1 MPQVIRRKFAQ
12 FAWRRHHSIFARDRL
27 YWLVY
32 EKDDA
37 LVMTLKPCSRCE
49 QELPPSAFSEPDSPF
64 CAACTKEIVAIIRSK
79 YNAIEAAHFR
89 AKLRKRSRAAL
100 DELLQNKP

>member
-1 MPQVIRRKFAQ
+1 MFWERR
-12 FAWRRHHSIFARDRL
+12 HSIFARAHL

-32 EKDDA
+32 EKENA
-37 LVMTLKPCSRCE
+37 PVMTPKPCSRCE
-49 QELPPSAFSEPDSPF
+49 QELPPSAFSEPDSLF
-64 CAACTKEIVAIIRSK
+64 CAACTEEIVAIIRSK

-100 DELLQNKP
+100 DELRRNKS